1 MEFASRHPAE
11 ALNFEMVIRFLENL
25 LITRMVF
32 ITKPKKKSH
41 FRITNYDIYKQLINV
56 GTAVA

>member
-11 ALNFEMVIRFLENL
+11 ALNFEMVFRFLENL
-25 LITRMVF
+25 RITRMVF
-32 ITKPKKKSH
+32 IAKPKKSY
-41 FRITNYDIYKQLINV
+41 FRISTYDMYKQLINV